1 MDLIKTLENLE
12 PIFIQAGKLALKMQE
27 NVISHNKFNTGNSA
41 ADIVTEADLAVQEF
55 LLNEMLK
62 TDLINCYLLAEE
74 NTVSAKKFN
83 EEGKYFLSIDPIDDT
98 ALYAKGKEHFSTIIS
113 LHDGHKFLYM
123 FIYFPAW
130 DWIHKIVNDDYSII
144 GEAPNLPDNAKDT
157 ILCWSGN
164 PEKNIPE
171 EVLNELKKRGIKFG
185 SLRGIYPD
193 LGSIAMFANNK
204 IAGIYHENPNV
215 YDGLVEY
222 NIALAKGLKTYSSP
236 IDLTNIAKRETGFYY
251 PGYYL
256 ALI

>member
-171 EVLNELKKRGIKFG
+171 EVLNELKKPNEDTDIYCIRENEVGNNGNLSLIK
-185 SLRGIYPD
+185 
-193 LGSIAMFANNK
+193 
-204 IAGIYHENPNV
+204 
-215 YDGLVEY
+215 
-222 NIALAKGLKTYSSP
+222 YSASAVP
-236 IDLTNIAKRETGFYY
+236 TPCNQFTIMQMLQITLHMSF
-251 PGYYL
+251 
-256 ALI
+256 